1 MHHLLSRAPRLVFAL
16 FSRRFWHRPSQH
28 VARSSTQPAPAPM
41 PSRLGGRAQ
50 GASPWDASTA
60 ARGARTQPP
69 GQPRA
74 RPATAPRPVPA
85 PASAPLVRVLRRHE
99 GTAGRLAIVG
109 RMADVCAELD
119 RLAARERLC

>member
-1 MHHLLSRAPRLVFAL
+1 MHHLLSHAPRLVFAL
-16 FSRRFWHRPSQH
+16 FSRRFWHRPSPH
-28 VARSSTQPAPAPM
+28 VARGGAQQPPAPT
-41 PSRLGGRAQ
+41 PSRSAARPQ

-60 ARGARTQPP
+60 ARGAHTQPP